1 MQRNKALEMLR
12 QLKPQLS
19 EKFGVERLALFGS
32 TARDSA
38 TESSDVDILVRFS
51 GKADPDRYF
60 GAQFLLEDNFGC
72 GIDLVM
78 ESAVREEFKPS
89 IFRDLIDV

>member
-32 TARDSA
+32 TARDTA
-38 TESSDVDILVRFS
+38 TDDSDLDVLVRFS
-51 GKADPDRYF
+51 GAPDSDNYF
-60 GAQFLLEDNFGC
+60 GTLFLLEDLSGC
-72 GIDLVM
+72 EIDLVM
-78 ESAVREEFKPS
+78 EDAVRKELKPY
-89 IFRDLIDV
+89 IYRDLIDV